1 MCCMAVK
8 GNLHTIQDNHAIKEA
23 VISFTVFPQIEEPLI
38 YKDLLERDLSRYHKF
53 EKVRLKELKVSA
65 NINETTVES
74 IKDVGFKMISFK
86 EGKASDVIQ
95 CLRQPPFGIFTFNT
109 INYKDWRS
117 FKSDRLSD
125 AKSIANFQNRYSV
138 KAFSLMY
145 IDEFYFEDEK
155 EYDPKVLFNLESRNL
170 PKGIEDSDFVDF
182 NFNLRRCR
190 DDQRNYFE
198 NVSIKVFTEEKKKTI
213 RITEN
218 LTFEVESMKFT
229 DILDSPYLNDSLDF
243 CHNENKNTLK
253 DILNS
258 NVAKII
264 NL

>member
-1 MCCMAVK
+1 
-8 GNLHTIQDNHAIKEA
+8 
-23 VISFTVFPQIEEPLI
+23 
-38 YKDLLERDLSRYHKF
+38 
-53 EKVRLKELKVSA
+53 
-65 NINETTVES
+65 
-74 IKDVGFKMISFK
+74 
-86 EGKASDVIQ
+86 
-95 CLRQPPFGIFTFNT
+95 
-109 INYKDWRS
+109 
-117 FKSDRLSD
+117 
-125 AKSIANFQNRYSV
+125 
-138 KAFSLMY
+138 MY

-182 NFNLRRCR
+182 NFNLRRYR
-190 DDQRNYFE
+190 DNQRNYFE

>member
-1 MCCMAVK
+1 M
-8 GNLHTIQDNHAIKEA
+8 
-23 VISFTVFPQIEEPLI
+23 
-38 YKDLLERDLSRYHKF
+38 
-53 EKVRLKELKVSA
+53 
-65 NINETTVES
+65 
-74 IKDVGFKMISFK
+74 
-86 EGKASDVIQ
+86 
-95 CLRQPPFGIFTFNT
+95 
-109 INYKDWRS
+109 
-117 FKSDRLSD
+117 
-125 AKSIANFQNRYSV
+125 
-138 KAFSLMY
+138 
-145 IDEFYFEDEK
+145 
-155 EYDPKVLFNLESRNL
+155 
-170 PKGIEDSDFVDF
+170 DF